1 MDDIDLELL
10 GGLLSNKITDWYF
23 VEHYSGNLSNG
34 TKHVGELL
42 SDALTS
48 KSADQVDFAM
58 SLASHFHYW
67 KPDLAHILNKLL
79 LEDWHYRHE
88 DIVSLLQG
96 MKSPTSVE
104 PLYQTAL
111 KKFDYLSYDD
121 LYGLAR
127 KCTWALSEINTN
139 ESIGKLRLLAQT
151 DNAYIRQ
158 YANKRLEKQ
167 S

>member
-1 MDDIDLELL
+1 M
-10 GGLLSNKITDWYF
+10 
-23 VEHYSGNLSNG
+23 
-34 TKHVGELL
+34 
-42 SDALTS
+42 TS
-48 KSADQVDFAM
+48 KNADQVDFAM
-58 SLASHFHYW
+58 SLASYFHYW
-67 KPDLAHILNKLL
+67 KPDLVHILNNLL
-79 LEDWHYRHE
+79 SEDWHYRHE

-104 PLYQTAL
+104 ALYQTAL
-111 KKFDYLSYDD
+111 TKFDYLSYDD

-139 ESIGKLRLLAQT
+139 ESFERLRLLPQT

-158 YANKRLEKQ
+158 YANKRLEEQ